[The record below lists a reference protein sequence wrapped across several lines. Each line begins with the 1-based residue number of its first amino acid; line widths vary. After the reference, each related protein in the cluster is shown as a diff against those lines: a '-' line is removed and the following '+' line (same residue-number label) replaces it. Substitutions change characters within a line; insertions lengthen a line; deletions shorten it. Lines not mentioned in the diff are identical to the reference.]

1 MATTYQPGNYTISVT
16 ATMPAKVAR
25 QLYAP
30 ERFEYS
36 GDTATVTFGPMPI
49 RAQKKTTGKDLAAG
63 FVKFCMAEQPK
74 AKYTITSFN
83 INPDAS

>member
-1 MATTYQPGNYTISVT
+1 MATTYEPGNYTISVV
-16 ATMPAKVAR
+16 AKMPAKVAR

-30 ERFEYS
+30 EKNQYS

-63 FVKFCMAEQPK
+63 FVRWCLAEQPK

-83 INPDAS
+83 IKPDAS

>member
-30 ERFEYS
+30 ERNQYD
-36 GDTATVTFGPMPI
+36 GNVATVKFGPMPI
-49 RAQKKTTGKDLAAG
+49 RAPKPTTGDKLAAG
-63 FVKFCMAEQPK
+63 IVKICMAEQPG
-74 AKYTITSFN
+74 AKYTITDWK
-83 INPDAS
+83 ITPDAS